1 MVKAYS
7 KSVFIMENSLYLCI
21 LQNLESERKRIIA
34 AFHKQYGVF
43 SFEYRNSPLST
54 TNTQS
59 IKDKIRESSFF
70 IIVLGEN
77 AGDALYQQDLENA
90 HTEWKIAFSLQKKV
104 YFFVKST
111 HVTNSGLKSL
121 IDKLSLYHNP
131 TKFGDG
137 DYLVQQISSM
147 VVQRIRELETSREVL
162 ENLAIPDLLNILGKS
177 ENEYDL
183 DTAKENYKKILTI
196 DSHIPLEVTAEC
208 LLRISRIEHV
218 QGNFAQLAR
227 YANEAA
233 PLYAYSNLPIKAIN
247 SERLSIL
254 SLQIGRN
261 FQSHVNAANELL
273 NTRIPKIR
281 NKNLRALMEG
291 HFRRDLCNSYFDLY
305 EMTPDIDSKKWL
317 AKQIRGQAKLSENLF
332 KDNYISPTWSID
344 NIGEFTLDDSLIF
357 IPIQNTASI
366 CAYEGNYDQ
375 ALLEIERLKNNL
387 PAEDFLCQAQAM
399 DREATIHYISNNPS
413 AALASAN
420 ALLQLGQEK
429 EIYYQIFRSKRL
441 IKMIKDKYHI

>member
-1 MVKAYS
+1 
-7 KSVFIMENSLYLCI
+7 MENSLYCCI
-21 LQNLESERKRIIA
+21 LQNLASERNRIIS

-43 SFEYRNSPLST
+43 SFEYRNSPLSA
-54 TNTQS
+54 TNIQN
-59 IKDKIRESSFF
+59 IKDKIRDSSFF

-77 AGDALYQQDLENA
+77 AGNTLYQQDLEIA

-104 YFFVKST
+104 HFFIKKT
-111 HVTNSGLKSL
+111 GITDSGLKSL
-121 IDKLSLYHNP
+121 FDQLSLYHSP
-131 TKFGDG
+131 IEFD
-137 DYLVQQISSM
+137 DADALVQQISRLL
-147 VVQRIRELETSREVL
+147 VQRIRELETSREVL
-162 ENLAIPDLLNILGKS
+162 ENLAIPDLLNILGNS

-196 DSHIPLEVTAEC
+196 DSQIPLELTAEC

-218 QGNFAQLAR
+218 QGNFSQLAR

-233 PLYAYSNLPIKAIN
+233 PLYAYSKLPIKAIN

-261 FQSHVNAANELL
+261 FQAHVNAASELL

-281 NKNLRALMEG
+281 NKSLRALMEG

-305 EMTPDIDSKKWL
+305 ELAPDIDSKKWL
-317 AKQIRGQAKLSENLF
+317 AKQIRKQAKLSENLL
-332 KDNYISPTWSID
+332 KDNYVNPTWSID

-357 IPIQNTASI
+357 IPIQNTASLY
-366 CAYEGNYDQ
+366 AYEGNYDQ
-375 ALLEIERLKNNL
+375 ALFEIERLKNSL
-387 PAEDFLCQAQAM
+387 PAEDFLCQAQAR
-399 DREATIHYISNNPS
+399 DREATIHYISNNPI

-420 ALLQLGQEK
+420 ALLQMGQEK

-441 IKMIKDKYHI
+441 VKMIKDKYHI

>member
-1 MVKAYS
+1 
-7 KSVFIMENSLYLCI
+7 MENSLYLCA
-21 LQNLESERKRIIA
+21 LQNLESERNKIVA
-34 AFHKQYGVF
+34 AFLKPYGVF
-43 SFEYRNSPLST
+43 SFEHRNSPLSP
-54 TNTQS
+54 TNIES
-59 IKDKIRESSFF
+59 IKNKIRNSSFF
-70 IIVLGEN
+70 LIVLGEN
-77 AGDALYQQDLENA
+77 AGDTLYQQDLNIA
-90 HTEWKIAFSLQKKV
+90 HAEWKLAFSLQKKV

-111 HVTNSGLKSL
+111 PITNSGLKTL
-121 IDKLSLYHNP
+121 FDELSLYHNP
-131 TKFGDG
+131 TRFGDV
-137 DYLVQQISSM
+137 DDLIQQMSRLI
-147 VVQRIRELETSREVL
+147 VQRIRELETSREVL

-196 DSHIPLEVTAEC
+196 DSHIPLEITAEC

-218 QGNFAQLAR
+218 QGNFTQLAR

-261 FQSHVNAANELL
+261 FQSHVNAAKELL

-291 HFRRDLCNSYFDLY
+291 NFRRDLCNSYFDLY
-305 EMTPDIDSKKWL
+305 EMARDTDSKKWL
-317 AKQIRGQAKLSENLF
+317 AKQIRAQAKLSENLLR
-332 KDNYISPTWSID
+332 DNYMSPTWSID

-357 IPIQNTASI
+357 IPIQNTASVY
-366 CAYEGNYDQ
+366 AYEGNYDQ
-375 ALLEIERLKNNL
+375 ALLEIERLKNSL
-387 PAEDFLCQAQAM
+387 PAEDFLCQAQAR

-420 ALLQLGQEK
+420 TLLKMGQEK

-441 IKMIKDKYHI
+441 LKMIKDKYHT